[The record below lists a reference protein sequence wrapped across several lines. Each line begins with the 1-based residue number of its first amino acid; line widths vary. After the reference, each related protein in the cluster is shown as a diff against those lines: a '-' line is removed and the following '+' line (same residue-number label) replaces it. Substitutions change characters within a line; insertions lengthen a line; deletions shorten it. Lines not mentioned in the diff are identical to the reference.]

1 MQMSKQK
8 LKLPDIDFNMPITD
22 LVIELEKLRYK
33 ILEGTTHPLVFNQMK
48 NIFHMLESIGSTRI
62 EGNNTTI
69 MDYVETTKIS
79 NTNEPERNE
88 QIKEI
93 TNIEAATSYIERVI
107 DTTPISIHFIKE
119 LHSLTVESLSANKEG
134 CRRKGDFRGSNVK
147 ISGSSHVPPDFID
160 VDPLMREL
168 VDFLNEDTPPKYDLL
183 KICVAHHRFVWIH
196 PFENGNGRVVR
207 LFTYALLLKN
217 VFKSKQRIINPTA
230 VFCSDR
236 SDYYKK
242 LSLADTYT
250 NEGMIEW
257 CEYVL
262 HGLKSEIEKIDKLM
276 NYSYLKDMILIP
288 AMSDALSK
296 KYITDDEYEILRLA
310 INSHTQEIQAGD
322 IKKIYNKKSAPD
334 ISRKIKS
341 LIEKRMLMPVADRAR
356 KYVVSFANNY
366 LLRSILKEL
375 DENGF
380 LPLNK

>member
-1 MQMSKQK
+1 MCERKIK
-8 LKLPDIDFNMPITD
+8 IPEIGFDMPITD
-22 LVIELEKLRYK
+22 LVIELENLRYK
-33 ILEGTTHPLVFNQMK
+33 VLKGSTHPLVFNQMK

-69 MDYVETTKIS
+69 MDYVETTKIT
-79 NTNEPERNE
+79 NTGESEKSEKIR
-88 QIKEI
+88 EI
-93 TNIEAATSYIERVI
+93 LNIEKATSYIEQVI
-107 DTTPISIHFIKE
+107 DDMPISIHFIKE
-119 LHSLTVESLSANKEG
+119 LHALTVDSLSVGKEG
-134 CRRKGDFRGSNVK
+134 CRRKGDFRGDNVR

-168 VDFLNEDTPPKYDLL
+168 VDFLNEPTPPKYDLL

-236 SDYYKK
+236 NDYYKY

-250 NEGMIEW
+250 NEGIIQW

-276 NYSYLKDMILIP
+276 DYSYLKEKILIP
-288 AMSDALSK
+288 SMNDALAN
-296 KYITDDEYEILRLA
+296 KYITESEYSILKLA
-310 INSHTQEIQAGD
+310 ITSENQEIQAGD
-322 IKKIYNKKSAPD
+322 IKNIYPTKTPSE
-334 ISRKIKS
+334 ISRMIRS
-341 LIEKRMLMPVADRAR
+341 LIDKKMLMSIKEKAR
-356 KYVVSFANNY
+356 KYVVSFGNNY
-366 LLRSILKEL
+366 LLRSILKSL
-375 DENGF
+375 DSNGF

>member
-1 MQMSKQK
+1 M
-8 LKLPDIDFNMPITD
+8 PEIGFEMPITD

-33 ILEGTTHPLVFNQMK
+33 ILKGSTHPLVFNQMK

-69 MDYVETTKIS
+69 MDYVETTKIT
-79 NTNEPERNE
+79 NTGESEKSEKIR
-88 QIKEI
+88 EI
-93 TNIEAATSYIERVI
+93 LNIEKATSYIEQEI
-107 DTTPISIHFIKE
+107 DDMPISIHLIKE
-119 LHSLTVESLSANKEG
+119 LHALTVDSLSVGKEG
-134 CRRKGDFRGSNVK
+134 CRRKGDFRGDNVR

-168 VDFLNEDTPPKYDLL
+168 VDFLNEPTPPKYDLL

-236 SDYYKK
+236 NDYYKY

-250 NEGMIEW
+250 NEGIIQW

-276 NYSYLKDMILIP
+276 DYSYLKEKILIP
-288 AMSDALSK
+288 SMNDALAN
-296 KYITDDEYEILRLA
+296 KYITESEYSILKLA
-310 INSHTQEIQAGD
+310 ITSENQEIQAGD
-322 IKKIYNKKSAPD
+322 IKNIYPTKTPSE
-334 ISRKIKS
+334 ISRMIRS
-341 LIEKRMLMPVADRAR
+341 LIDKKMLMSIKEKAR
-356 KYVVSFANNY
+356 KYVVSFGNNY
-366 LLRSILKEL
+366 LLRSILKSL
-375 DENGF
+375 DSNGF

>member
-1 MQMSKQK
+1 MQMNKQK
-8 LKLPDIDFNMPITD
+8 IQIPNIGFNMPITD

-79 NTNEPERNE
+79 NSQEFERNE
-88 QIKEI
+88 QIREI
-93 TNIEAATSYIERVI
+93 LNIEVATKYIEDVI
-107 DTTPISIHFIKE
+107 DETPISIHFIKE
-119 LHSLTVESLSANKEG
+119 LHALTVNSLSASKEG
-134 CRRKGDFRGSNVK
+134 CYKKGDFRSNNVR
-147 ISGSSHVPPDFID
+147 ISGSSHVPPDCMD

-168 VDFLNEDTPPKYDLL
+168 VDFLNEPTPPKYDLL

-236 SDYYKK
+236 NDYYKY
-242 LSLADTYT
+242 LSCADTYT
-250 NEGMIEW
+250 NDGMIQW

-262 HGLKSEIEKIDKLM
+262 RGLKSEIEKIDKLM
-276 NYSYLKDMILIP
+276 NYSYLKERILLP
-288 AMSDALSK
+288 AMSDALSR
-296 KYITDDEYEILRLA
+296 KYITEDEFIILKLA
-310 INSHTQEIQAGD
+310 INSETQEIQAGD
-322 IKKIYNKKSAPD
+322 IKKIYRTKSSSE

-341 LIEKRMLMPVADRAR
+341 LTEKRMLQPIADRAR

>member
-322 IKKIYNKKSAPD
+322 IKKIYNKKSASD